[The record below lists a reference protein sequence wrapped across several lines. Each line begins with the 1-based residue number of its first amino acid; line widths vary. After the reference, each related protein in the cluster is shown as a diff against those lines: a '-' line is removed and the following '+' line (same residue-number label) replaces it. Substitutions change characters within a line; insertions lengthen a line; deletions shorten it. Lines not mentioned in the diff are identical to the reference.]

1 MTLVK
6 WKPSHKV
13 FKFGGG
19 QIKKLSN
26 GIPLH
31 FIK

>member
-26 GIPLH
+26 RIPLH